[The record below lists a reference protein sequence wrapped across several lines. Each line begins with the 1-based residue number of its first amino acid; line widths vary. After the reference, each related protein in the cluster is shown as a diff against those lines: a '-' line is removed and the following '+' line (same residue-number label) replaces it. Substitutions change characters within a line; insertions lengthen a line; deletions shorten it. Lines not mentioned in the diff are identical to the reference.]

1 MKEFIFSK
9 IAYTKNDAAAFK
21 VFFFQIF
28 FFQHFVMAVFEV
40 EILAIQSCS
49 RNRFLK
55 HKTTTH
61 HTFLKVS
68 VVFLKKS
75 NHEF

>member
-9 IAYTKNDAAAFK
+9 IAYTKNDAAAHLRFFSFK
-21 VFFFQIF
+21 SVK
-28 FFQHFVMAVFEV
+28 HFVMAVFEV

>member
-1 MKEFIFSK
+1 MLMEAAIESCSGKM
-9 IAYTKNDAAAFK
+9 YTSNLVNSIEKY
-21 VFFFQIF
+21 
-28 FFQHFVMAVFEV
+28 FVMAVFEV

>member
-1 MKEFIFSK
+1 MLLHLGFLSLKSVKHF
-9 IAYTKNDAAAFK
+9 AMAA
-21 VFFFQIF
+21 
-28 FFQHFVMAVFEV
+28 FEV

-68 VVFLKKS
+68 LVFVKKS

>member
-1 MKEFIFSK
+1 MLLHLRFLS
-9 IAYTKNDAAAFK
+9 FK
-21 VFFFQIF
+21 SVK
-28 FFQHFVMAVFEV
+28 HFVMAAFEV
-40 EILAIQSCS
+40 EILPIQSWS

-68 VVFLKKS
+68 VVFVKKSS